1 MTKNQWSLREL
12 YRNLTNDPQNSDIQR
27 VQLAQ
32 EQLDQ
37 AVAIAYG
44 MDGQADPL
52 AFLLNL
58 NLEVVEKEAKGDQ
71 VTAPGLPDLIH
82 NPKDFISQDCVCI

>member
-1 MTKNQWSLREL
+1 
-12 YRNLTNDPQNSDIQR
+12 
-27 VQLAQ
+27 
-32 EQLDQ
+32 
-37 AVAIAYG
+37 

-58 NLEVVEKEAKGDQ
+58 NLEVVDKEAKGDK
-71 VTAPGLPDLIH
+71 VTAPGLPDFIH